1 MRRLGAKPT
10 ADRGVVLLNALLLVV
25 AMAAAANGVLALA
38 VGDTT
43 RLAAIHRGDQAALYL
58 DAGTPL
64 VSHVLKSDWDNGA
77 EIDHEGELWATE
89 GYSVPIDRG
98 ILAGRISDLQG
109 RFNVN
114 WLAAE
119 DNGAAQQ
126 AFARLVQ
133 LLGLDVALGRAVSDY
148 LRSGGPSNPTP
159 YANRALP
166 VRTPGGALVTVAQ
179 LRVVPGMS
187 DAAFATLSPHL
198 AALPVDS
205 GLNVNTA
212 SAPVLAAVLPGAAL
226 RDVEKLLLDRQA
238 TPFDSPSAFARRAG
252 SALRREVTVGPSPR
266 DFRVVSEY
274 FAARLDL
281 ALDERRQSRMIWLHR
296 SLTSGKVTELY
307 RMTLP

>member
-1 MRRLGAKPT
+1 MSWRLAK
-10 ADRGVVLLNALLLVV
+10 AGRDRGVVLLNALLLVV

-43 RLAAIHRGDQAALYL
+43 RLAAIQQGDQAALYL

-64 VSHVLKSDWDNGA
+64 VAHVLTTDWENGA

-98 ILAGRISDLQG
+98 VLAGRISDQQG

-119 DNGAAQQ
+119 ENGAAQQ
-126 AFARLVQ
+126 AFARLVNF
-133 LLGLDVALGRAVSDY
+133 LDLDVALGRAVSDY
-148 LRSGGPSNPTP
+148 LRPGGPSNPTP
-159 YANRALP
+159 YANRVLP
-166 VRTPGGALVTVAQ
+166 VRAPGGPLVSVAQ
-179 LRVVPGMS
+179 LRVVPGMT
-187 DAAFATLSPHL
+187 DDDFATLAPHL
-198 AALPVDS
+198 AALPIDS

-226 RDVEKLLLDRQA
+226 RDIEKLLSERQGA
-238 TPFDSPSAFARRAG
+238 PFDSPAAFSRRVG
-252 SALRREVTVGPSPR
+252 TALRREVTAGPPPR
-266 DFRVVSEY
+266 DFRVASEY
-274 FAARLDL
+274 FAARLDV
-281 ALDERRQSRMIWLHR
+281 ALDARRQSRMIWLHR
-296 SLTSGKVTELY
+296 SLASGKVTELY